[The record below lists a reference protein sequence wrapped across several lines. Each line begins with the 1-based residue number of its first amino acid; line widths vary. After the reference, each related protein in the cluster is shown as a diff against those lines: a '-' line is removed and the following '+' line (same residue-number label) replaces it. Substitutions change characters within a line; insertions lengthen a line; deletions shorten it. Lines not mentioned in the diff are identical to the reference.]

1 MASTSPASASA
12 PAPGPAGARPWRT
25 ALLTLRDESLASPS
39 PPALLALLRR
49 ALLLHPTPASPAP
62 SLAASAAALPPHEVC
77 AAALLGAIPLPFCL
91 SRSISSWCVPVFA
104 QVGSDVAF
112 LAETAAAVAPC
123 DGADD
128 ALRGVCHLIHDI
140 MCKTNVE
147 IDSSGWLAIL
157 KFLDVLV
164 KFSIEGA
171 CMKGISVRT
180 AALNTSSECLQI
192 LRFWS
197 RDQGRSTSLTE
208 NSHSLRVLVS
218 ILSCLQAEL
227 NLSDKPNGTST
238 SSHVCGS
245 MNNKNS
251 NIWDMKISAFSIV
264 EDILCKSASSM
275 SEDLWLS
282 VIEVLRKVM
291 DFVTARNNV
300 TESSVMSRFYTSLLR
315 CLHLVLSDPKES
327 LSGHV
332 AGFVA
337 NLQMFFVYG
346 LRSSSS
352 PALAPKEVK
361 TDSRPRASYRGRYR
375 PPHLRNKD
383 ERGND
388 PLNGPISDSEHSRY
402 DLSSSDSDLSDSDGY
417 AKNGDRFRS
426 SKARLAAILCIQ
438 DICRVDP
445 KLLTSLW
452 PLLLPENDVLQ
463 QRKYQATL
471 MTCLI
476 FDPITKVR
484 VEAALTIAA
493 MLEGQALVLT
503 QVAEYKESSKRGS
516 FTTLSSSLGQILMQL
531 HTGTIYLIQR
541 ETQAT
546 LLAALFRILILLI
559 SATPYARMPKELLP
573 TIITVMCSRLLNKQ
587 SNKSEHY
594 TLLVNA
600 LNCLEAAFSKV
611 PPTLDVYAVL
621 TQDCCSGPSHGR
633 QESSVIAVLLHC
645 IEEEMH
651 FSVRCGAFQVL
662 RSVVHGYPSCANMIW
677 EKIRDIV
684 LSLLQM
690 QSFEDQKCEPSLLTT
705 GTKEESSMK
714 GRCLVAGIK
723 VMDECLRVSSGFKG
737 ADDLKEF
744 RLLDIQQISDCTVNK
759 SIKSAPHFENEVAGS
774 SQNCTLDITLGTSRW
789 IEVIETHLPRG
800 LSHDSAMVRTAS
812 LTCFAGMTSDV
823 FFSLPENKR
832 DYVTSS
838 SVHAALSDVVPT
850 VRSAACRAIGIVAC
864 FPQILSS
871 SSLPGKFIDAIEFN
885 TQNSSTPV
893 RITASWALANLCSCI
908 RFKAL
913 EAHTD
918 TSEGVLNKLTISRL
932 VEIAL
937 RLTKDGE
944 KVKSNAVR
952 ALGYLSRFIRFSHQ
966 ADAINDPS
974 DSVFHGDP
982 VWLERMVQALVSCV
996 TTGNVK
1002 VQWNVCHALSNL
1014 FMNDTLILQDMPW
1027 ASSVYS
1033 ILLLLIRDSNNYK
1046 IRMHAAVALAVPVSR
1061 IDYGSSFPDVV
1072 RGLVHAIESL
1082 SSDSTSLSSNF
1093 KQKDNLEKQLTFT
1106 ALHLLG
1112 FVSPNDDP
1120 SMKDF
1125 LIKKASFL
1133 EDWLKSL
1140 CSSFNNADQQPLP
1153 TVTINDEDGFSPN
1166 VTQKVML
1173 SSAVQCLL
1181 GVYTSRNQQTIAQ
1194 RFEQLAR
1201 SIA

>member
-1 MASTSPASASA
+1 MASASTSTS
-12 PAPGPAGARPWRT
+12 GGGARPWRT

-39 PPALLALLRR
+39 PAALLELLRR
-49 ALLLHPTPASPAP
+49 VLLSPSTP
-62 SLAASAAALPPHEVC
+62 SLAASAAALSPHEV
-77 AAALLGAIPLPFCL
+77 
-91 SRSISSWCVPVFA
+91 
-104 QVGSDVAF
+104 GSDLAF
-112 LAETAAAVAPC
+112 LAETAAAAAEASC
-123 DGADD
+123 HAADD
-128 ALRGVCHLIHDI
+128 ALRGVCHLIHDV
-140 MCKTNVE
+140 MCKTTTE
-147 IDSSGWLAIL
+147 IDSSGWLAMF
-157 KFLDVLV
+157 KFLDAVV
-164 KFSIEGA
+164 KCSIEGA
-171 CMKGISVRT
+171 CVKGLSNRT
-180 AALNTSSECLQI
+180 AALSAISECLQI

-197 RDQGRSTSLTE
+197 RDHGSNALTE
-208 NSHSLRVLVS
+208 NSHALTVLIS
-218 ILSCLQAEL
+218 IVSCLLAEL
-227 NLSDKPNGTST
+227 NLSDKPNATSI
-238 SSHVCGS
+238 SSRDSGYV
-245 MNNKNS
+245 NNKHS
-251 NIWDMKISAFSIV
+251 NIWDMKISAFSMV
-264 EDILCKSASSM
+264 EDILCKVASNM
-275 SEDLWLS
+275 TENMWQS

-291 DFVTARNNV
+291 DFVTARNLV
-300 TESSVMSRFYTSLLR
+300 IESSVMSRFYTSFLR
-315 CLHLVLSDPKES
+315 CLHLVLSDPKGP

-346 LRSSSS
+346 LRSYS
-352 PALAPKEVK
+352 PPTLLPTEIIK
-361 TDSRPRASYRGRYR
+361 DSKPRASRGRYR

-383 ERGND
+383 GREND
-388 PLNGPISDSEHSRY
+388 SLECRNSDSEYSRY
-402 DLSSSDSDLSDSDGY
+402 DLSSSDSDLSDSDGF

-438 DICRVDP
+438 DICRADP
-445 KLLTSLW
+445 KLLTSQW
-452 PLLLPENDVLQ
+452 PVLLPENDVLQ

-471 MTCLI
+471 MTCLL

-484 VEAALTIAA
+484 AEVASTIAT
-493 MLEGQALVLT
+493 MLEGQALVLS

-531 HTGTIYLIQR
+531 HTGVTNLIQR

-546 LLAALFRILILLI
+546 LLGALFKVLVLLI

-573 TIITVMCSRLLNKQ
+573 TVIKALCSRLLNKH
-587 SNKSEHY
+587 SNKTEHY
-594 TLLVNA
+594 ALLVNV
-600 LNCLEAAFSKV
+600 LSCLEAAFSKA
-611 PPTLDVYAVL
+611 PPTSDVYAVL
-621 TQDCCSGPSHGR
+621 TQDCCAGPSHDQ
-633 QESSVIAVLLHC
+633 QESSVIAILLYC

-651 FSVRCGAFQVL
+651 FSVRCGAFQAL
-662 RSVVHGYPSCANMIW
+662 RSAVHNYPSCANMIW
-677 EKIRDIV
+677 EKLRDIV
-684 LSLLQM
+684 LDLLQI
-690 QSFEDQKCEPSLLTT
+690 QSFDDQKYDANFGPP
-705 GTKEESSMK
+705 GPREESSIK

-737 ADDLKEF
+737 ADDIKEC
-744 RLLDIQQISDCTVNK
+744 RLVDIQQISDCTINK
-759 SIKSAPHFENEVAGS
+759 TIKSAPHFGSEVSAS
-774 SQNCTLDITLGTSRW
+774 SQNHTLDITLGTRRW
-789 IEVIETHLPRG
+789 TEVVETHLPLG

-838 SVHAALSDVVPT
+838 SVHAALNDAVPS

-871 SSLPGKFIDAIEFN
+871 PSLPGKIIEVIEFN
-885 TQNSSTPV
+885 THNSPTPV
-893 RITASWALANLCSCI
+893 RVTASWALANLCSCI
-908 RFKAL
+908 RFRAL
-913 EAHTD
+913 EVHTD
-918 TSEGVLNKLTISRL
+918 PYVGVLNKSSISLL
-932 VEIAL
+932 VEVAL
-937 RLTKDGE
+937 RLAKDGE

-952 ALGYLSRFIRFSHQ
+952 ALGYLSRFIRFGHQ
-966 ADAINDPS
+966 AINDPS
-974 DSVFHGDP
+974 DSFFNGDP
-982 VWLERMVQALVSCV
+982 LWLERMVQALMSCV

-1014 FMNDTLILQDMPW
+1014 FMNDTLRLQDMPW

-1046 IRMHAAVALAVPVSR
+1046 IKMHAAVALAVPVSR
-1061 IDYGSSFPDVV
+1061 LDYGSSFSDVT
-1072 RGLVHAIESL
+1072 RGLVHALESL
-1082 SSDSTSLSSNF
+1082 SSNNSSLPSNF

-1120 SMKDF
+1120 SLKDF

-1140 CSSFNNADQQPLP
+1140 CTSFNNSEHQPLP
-1153 TVTINDEDGFSPN
+1153 TEAINDEDGFSPN

-1173 SSAVQCLL
+1173 SSAVQSLL
-1181 GVYTSRNQQTIAQ
+1181 DIYTGRNQQSIAQ

>member
-1 MASTSPASASA
+1 MASASS
-12 PAPGPAGARPWRT
+12 GSGGARPWRT

-49 ALLLHPTPASPAP
+49 VLLSTASAST
-62 SLAASAAALPPHEVC
+62 SLAASAAALSPHE
-77 AAALLGAIPLPFCL
+77 
-91 SRSISSWCVPVFA
+91 
-104 QVGSDVAF
+104 VGSDVAF

-128 ALRGVCHLIHDI
+128 ALRGVCHLIHDV
-140 MCKTNVE
+140 MCKTNME
-147 IDSSGWLAIL
+147 IDSSGWLPML
-157 KFLDVLV
+157 KFLDTLV
-164 KFSIEGA
+164 KCSIEGG
-171 CMKGISVRT
+171 CMKGLSVRT
-180 AALNTSSECLQI
+180 AALNTASECLQI

-197 RDQGRSTSLTE
+197 RDYGRSSSLTE
-208 NSHSLRVLVS
+208 NSHALSVIIS

-227 NLSDKPNGTST
+227 NLSDKPNGTGI
-238 SSHVCGS
+238 SSHMSGS
-245 MNNKNS
+245 VNNKNS
-251 NIWDMKISAFSIV
+251 NIWDMKISAFSMV
-264 EDILCKSASSM
+264 EDILLKIASSM
-275 SEDLWLS
+275 SEDLWQS
-282 VIEVLRKVM
+282 VVEVLRKVM
-291 DFVTARNNV
+291 DFVAARNLV
-300 TESSVMSRFYTSLLR
+300 TESSVMSRFFTSFLR
-315 CLHLVLSDPKES
+315 CLHLVLSDPKGP

-337 NLQMFFVYG
+337 NLQKFFVYG
-346 LRSSSS
+346 LRSSSP
-352 PALAPKEVK
+352 PAVAPNDIK
-361 TDSRPRASYRGRYR
+361 TDSKLRASCRGRYR

-383 ERGND
+383 GGGND
-388 PLNGPISDSEHSRY
+388 SLDGRSSDNEYSRY

-417 AKNGDRFRS
+417 AKTGDRFRS

-438 DICRVDP
+438 EYSCIKIPDICRADP
-445 KLLTSLW
+445 KLLTSQW
-452 PLLLPENDVLQ
+452 SLLLPENDVLQ

-484 VEAALTIAA
+484 MEAASTIAA
-493 MLEGQALVLT
+493 MLEGQALVLM

-516 FTTLSSSLGQILMQL
+516 FTTLSCSLGQILMQL
-531 HTGTIYLIQR
+531 HTGTLYLIQR

-546 LLAALFRILILLI
+546 LLAALFRVLILLI
-559 SATPYARMPKELLP
+559 SATPYSRMPKELLP
-573 TIITVMCSRLLNKQ
+573 TVITVMCGRLLNKHPNRNEQ
-587 SNKSEHY
+587 Y
-594 TLLVNA
+594 ALLVNV

-611 PPTLDVYAVL
+611 PPTLDVFAVL
-621 TQDCCSGPSHGR
+621 TQDCCAGPSHDE

-645 IEEEMH
+645 IEEGMH

-662 RSVVHGYPSCANMIW
+662 RSVVHSYPSCANMIW
-677 EKIRDIV
+677 EKIRDNV
-684 LSLLQM
+684 LDLLQM
-690 QSFEDQKCEPSLLTT
+690 QSFEDQKCDANFGPP
-705 GTKEESSMK
+705 GPKEESSIK

-723 VMDECLRVSSGFKG
+723 AMDECLRVSSGFKG
-737 ADDLKEF
+737 ADDLKEC
-744 RLLDIQQISDCTVNK
+744 RLLDIQQLSDCTINK
-759 SIKSAPHFENEVAGS
+759 SIKSAPHFEIEVSGS
-774 SQNCTLDITLGTSRW
+774 SQNCTLDIALGTSRW
-789 IEVIETHLPRG
+789 IEVIETHLPQA

-838 SVHAALSDVVPT
+838 SVHAALSDAVPT
-850 VRSAACRAIGIVAC
+850 VRSAACRAIGIIAC

-908 RFKAL
+908 RFRAL
-913 EAHTD
+913 ELHAD
-918 TSEGVLNKLTISRL
+918 QSAGVLNKSTISLL

-966 ADAINDPS
+966 NDTINDPS
-974 DSVFHGDP
+974 DSVFYGDP
-982 VWLERMVQALVSCV
+982 VWLERMVQALMSCV

-1014 FMNDTLILQDMPW
+1014 FMNDTLRLQDMPW

-1061 IDYGSSFPDVV
+1061 LDYGSSFPDVV
-1072 RGLVHAIESL
+1072 RGLVHALESL
-1082 SSDSTSLSSNF
+1082 SSNNSSVPSNF

-1112 FVSPNDDP
+1112 FISPNDDP

-1140 CSSFNNADQQPLP
+1140 CASFNNAEHQPLP
-1153 TVTINDEDGFSPN
+1153 TVSINDEDGFSPN

-1181 GVYTSRNQQTIAQ
+1181 DVYTSRNQQTIAQ

>member
-1 MASTSPASASA
+1 MASTSS
-12 PAPGPAGARPWRT
+12 GGGARPWRT
-25 ALLTLRDESLASPS
+25 ALLTLRDESVASPS
-39 PPALLALLRR
+39 APVLLALLRR
-49 ALLLHPTPASPAP
+49 VLLSPTSPCP
-62 SLAASAAALPPHEVC
+62 SLAASAAVLSSHE
-77 AAALLGAIPLPFCL
+77 
-91 SRSISSWCVPVFA
+91 
-104 QVGSDVAF
+104 VGSDVVF
-112 LAETAAAVAPC
+112 LAEMATAVAPC
-123 DGADD
+123 TGADD
-128 ALRGVCHLIHDI
+128 DLRGVCHLIHDI
-140 MCKTNVE
+140 VCKTNME
-147 IDSSGWLAIL
+147 IDSPGWLAML
-157 KFLDVLV
+157 KFLDALV
-164 KFSIEGA
+164 KCSIEGA
-171 CMKGISVRT
+171 CVKGLSVRT
-180 AALNTSSECLQI
+180 AALNTASECLQI

-197 RDQGRSTSLTE
+197 RDYGRTSPLTE
-208 NSHSLRVLVS
+208 NSHALRVLISIVS
-218 ILSCLQAEL
+218 FLKAEL
-227 NLSDKPNGTST
+227 NLSDKPNGTGI
-238 SSHVCGS
+238 SSPVSGS
-245 MNNKNS
+245 VNNKHP
-251 NIWDMKISAFSIV
+251 NIWDMKISAFSMV
-264 EDILCKSASSM
+264 EDILCKIASSM
-275 SEDLWLS
+275 SQDLWQS

-291 DFVTARNNV
+291 DFVTARNLV
-300 TESSVMSRFYTSLLR
+300 IESSIMSRFCTSFLR
-315 CLHLVLSDPKES
+315 CLHLVLSDPKGP

-346 LRSSSS
+346 LRSSSP
-352 PALAPKEVK
+352 PALAPKEIK
-361 TDSRPRASYRGRYR
+361 TDSKPRASYRGRYR

-383 ERGND
+383 GRGND
-388 PLNGPISDSEHSRY
+388 SLDGQSSDSEYSRY

-438 DICRVDP
+438 DICRADP

-484 VEAALTIAA
+484 VEAASTVAA

-503 QVAEYKESSKRGS
+503 QVAEYKGSSKCGS
-516 FTTLSSSLGQILMQL
+516 FTTLSCSLGQILMQL
-531 HTGTIYLIQR
+531 HTGALYLIQR

-546 LLAALFRILILLI
+546 LLAALFKVLILLI
-559 SATPYARMPKELLP
+559 SATPYPRMPKELLP
-573 TIITVMCSRLLNKQ
+573 TVITIMCGRLLNAH

-594 TLLVNA
+594 ALQVNV

-611 PPTLDVYAVL
+611 PPTLDVFAVL
-621 TQDCCSGPSHGR
+621 TQDCCAGLSHD
-633 QESSVIAVLLHC
+633 QQQSSVIAVLLHC

-651 FSVRCGAFQVL
+651 FSIRCGAFQVL
-662 RSVVHGYPSCANMIW
+662 RSVVHNYPSCANIIW
-677 EKIRDIV
+677 EKIRDNV
-684 LSLLQM
+684 LDLLQM
-690 QSFEDQKCEPSLLTT
+690 QSFEEQKCDANFGPP
-705 GTKEESSMK
+705 GPKEESSIK
-714 GRCLVAGIK
+714 GRCLVVGIK

-737 ADDLKEF
+737 ADDLKEC
-744 RLLDIQQISDCTVNK
+744 RLLDIQQISDCTINK
-759 SIKSAPHFENEVAGS
+759 SIKSAPHFEAEVAGS
-774 SQNCTLDITLGTSRW
+774 SQNCPLDIALGTSRW

-823 FFSLPENKR
+823 FFSLPEKNR
-832 DYVTSS
+832 DYMTSS
-838 SVHAALSDVVPT
+838 CVHAALSDAVPT

-871 SSLPGKFIDAIEFN
+871 PSLPGKFIDAIEFN
-885 TQNSSTPV
+885 TRNSSTPV
-893 RITASWALANLCSCI
+893 RVTASWALANFCSCI
-908 RFKAL
+908 RFRAL
-913 EAHTD
+913 EVHTD
-918 TSEGVLNKLTISRL
+918 PSAGVLNKPTISLL

-952 ALGYLSRFIRFSHQ
+952 ALGYLSRFIRFNHQ
-966 ADAINDPS
+966 ADAINDPC
-974 DSVFHGDP
+974 DSVFYGDL
-982 VWLERMVQALVSCV
+982 VWLERMVHALMSCV

-1014 FMNDTLILQDMPW
+1014 FMNDTLRLQDMPW

-1033 ILLLLIRDSNNYK
+1033 ILLLLVRDSNNYK
-1046 IRMHAAVALAVPVSR
+1046 IRMHAAVALAVPVAR
-1061 IDYGSSFPDVV
+1061 LDYGSSFTDVV
-1072 RGLVHAIESL
+1072 RGLVHALESL
-1082 SSDSTSLSSNF
+1082 SSNNSSLPSNF

-1120 SMKDF
+1120 SLKDF

-1140 CSSFNNADQQPLP
+1140 CSSFNNDEHQPLP
-1153 TVTINDEDGFSPN
+1153 TVTINDEDFFSPN

-1173 SSAVQCLL
+1173 CSAVKSLL
-1181 GVYTSRNQQTIAQ
+1181 DVYTSRSQQTIAQ